1 MLGSPGHQI
10 RARRARPKAESFPL
24 LPAGRNRNG
33 RITRATMNKEDNRIV
48 TIFAANLNPLIDA
61 AEVAYPSWTPFGDW
75 IARARAEVLPVGAK
89 SKS

>member
-1 MLGSPGHQI
+1 
-10 RARRARPKAESFPL
+10 
-24 LPAGRNRNG
+24 
-33 RITRATMNKEDNRIV
+33 MNKEDNRIV